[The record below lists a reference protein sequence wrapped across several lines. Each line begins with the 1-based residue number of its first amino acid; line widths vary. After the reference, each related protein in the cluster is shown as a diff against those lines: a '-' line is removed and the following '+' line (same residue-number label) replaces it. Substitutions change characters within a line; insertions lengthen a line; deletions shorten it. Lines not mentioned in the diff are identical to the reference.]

1 MDSRFIVAE
10 GPGPLIATAIH
21 DGHALRDELARL
33 VTLESDVRLREE
45 DPYTGRIAR
54 VVPTH
59 LIARHSRFEVDL
71 NRPRDKAVYTCPE
84 DAWGLTVCSLP
95 LPDEVIARSLEAYDA
110 YYALLSRV
118 IAKKIE
124 EHGNVAILDVHSYNH
139 RRENRTAADP
149 AQNPEVNIGTGT
161 LDRMRWGRL
170 VDRFNTE
177 LRVAGDFDVRE
188 NVKFQ
193 GGEMSKWIHR
203 TFPANAVCL
212 AIELKKTFMDEWT
225 GVVDEAH
232 LARIARGVAATL
244 PGVVEELAR

>member
-1 MDSRFIVAE
+1 MDPFVVAD

-21 DGHALRDELARL
+21 DGHALRDELTSL
-33 VTLESDVRLREE
+33 VSLDSDARLREE

-71 NRPRDKAVYTCPE
+71 NRPRESAVYAKPE
-84 DAWGLTVCSLP
+84 DAWGLHVWHAP
-95 LPDEVIARSLEAYDA
+95 LIDDVIARSLGLYDA
-110 YYALLSRV
+110 FYARLSAMIASK
-118 IAKKIE
+118 IAK
-124 EHGNVAILDVHSYNH
+124 HGNVAILDVHSYNH
-139 RRENRTAADP
+139 CRENRTAADP
-149 AQNPEVNIGTGT
+149 AQNPEINIGTGT

-170 VDRFNTE
+170 VDRFNAD
-177 LRVAGDFDVRE
+177 LAASGPFDVRE

-225 GVVDEAH
+225 GVADEGH
-232 LARIARGVAATL
+232 IARIARGIASTL
-244 PGVVEELAR
+244 PGLVEELGR